1 MKITV
6 KTYASLREYTDGEG
20 TVSMELDEGAHVE
33 DVLQKLGVPRDEVK
47 ILMLNGRRVNPGA
60 QISDGDRLAVFPPI
74 AGG

>member
-20 TVSMELDEGAHVE
+20 TVIMGLDEETCVG
-33 DVLQKLGVPRDEVK
+33 DVLRELGIPEDEVK
-47 ILMLNGRRVNPGA
+47 ILMLNGKRVKLGA
-60 QISDGDRLAVFPPI
+60 QVGDGDRLAVFPPI

>member
-20 TVSMELDEGAHVE
+20 TVSMELDDEACVG
-33 DVLQKLGVPRDEVK
+33 DVLRKLGIPRDEVK
-47 ILMLNGRRVNPGA
+47 ILMLNGRRVKLGA
-60 QISDGDRLAVFPPI
+60 QMGDGDRLAVFPPI